1 MNTLK
6 KAFRGYRTADV
17 DELVHS
23 LESQL
28 ESASSR
34 CTALEKQLS
43 EMSAAA
49 DEAKEKALKAEE
61 KWNASEENLK
71 RMRWECERMRA
82 ELSKKQ
88 NAAETV
94 GGIYIKAFENGREIV
109 ASSKTKTEQFL
120 DNVEGAS
127 KTAQM
132 HFSEVQKEFADTTV
146 QISAMIAEINRHTE
160 LLNQRITELAAHTE
174 AIGSAYSDFDA
185 IRKETK
191 ENIAEIQRNYDHI
204 INNFLNVS
212 PASPVLSKAP
222 QQVHAV
228 EEEKPTKQLPQ
239 ETKTVIIPTP
249 QRQTEETDQM
259 IKEEVS
265 AKQQELK
272 TESQVQRSP
281 EPVADQ
287 TDFTDT
293 AADFRDDMDF
303 DTENAFEEGAKESGS
318 KLEEVV
324 RGQNILSLLS
334 KYQKQ

>member
-1 MNTLK
+1 MNTFK
-6 KAFRGYRTADV
+6 KAFRGYRAADV

-43 EMSAAA
+43 EVSAAA
-49 DEAKEKALKAEE
+49 DEAKQKALKAEE
-61 KWNASEENLK
+61 KLNASEENLK

-94 GGIYIKAFENGREIV
+94 GSIYIKAFENGKEIV

-120 DNVEGAS
+120 NNVEGAS

-132 HFSEVQKEFADTTV
+132 HFSEAQKEFADTTA
-146 QISAMIAEINRHTE
+146 QIAAMIAQINRHTE
-160 LLNQRITELAAHTE
+160 FLNQRLTELAAHTE
-174 AIGSAYSDFDA
+174 AIGSAYRDFDV
-185 IRKETK
+185 IRNETK

-204 INNFLNVS
+204 INEFLNVS
-212 PASPVLSKAP
+212 PVSRVSSNEAPVTEDKP
-222 QQVHAV
+222 Q
-228 EEEKPTKQLPQ
+228 KQPLQ
-239 ETKTVIIPTP
+239 NTQAVIIAIP
-249 QRQTEETDQM
+249 QPQTEETDQIM
-259 IKEEVS
+259 KEEVS
-265 AKQQELK
+265 AEQQALK
-272 TESQVQRSP
+272 TESQVEPSP
-281 EPVADQ
+281 EPVADR

-293 AADFRDDMDF
+293 AADFRDDMEF
-303 DTENAFEEGAKESGS
+303 DTENAFKEERTKENDS
-318 KLEEVV
+318 KAEEVV
-324 RGQNILSLLS
+324 RGQNILNLLN